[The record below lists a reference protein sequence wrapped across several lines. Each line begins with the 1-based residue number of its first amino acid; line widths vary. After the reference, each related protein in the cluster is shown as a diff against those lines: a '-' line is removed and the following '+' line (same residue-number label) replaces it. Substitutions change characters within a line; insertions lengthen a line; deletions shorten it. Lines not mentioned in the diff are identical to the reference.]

1 MANNMR
7 IAIRK
12 KDGTLIEFQV
22 EMELN
27 DGIAEIFTEVPID
40 NKSELIDFFEDK
52 EEQFYYTSLGDLLD
66 DYESVELSK
75 IKNIKIEQLKL
86 E

>member
-12 KDGTLIEFQV
+12 NDGSLIEFKV

-27 DGIAEIFTEVPID
+27 DGIADIFTEMPID
-40 NKSELIDFFEDK
+40 NKSKLIDFFEEE
-52 EEQFYYTSLGDLLD
+52 EEQFYSTSLGYLLET
-66 DYESVELSK
+66 YESVELSK
-75 IKNIKIEQLKL
+75 IKTIKI
-86 E
+86 